1 MTNSSIVNGISIVM
15 EKFAATSI
23 DIARQGNLWTFLL
36 FFLAFIGLVALSY
49 SVFNNMFKGVKL
61 VIYGV
66 VLIPMMFIVSILN
79 KKKRQER
86 LKEWGEIK
94 DNFKGKKIPRWK
106 WVIFL
111 ILKIGIPLSLLIGA
125 LKLWL

>member
-1 MTNSSIVNGISIVM
+1 MTNSSIVNGILIVM

-23 DIARQGNLWTFLL
+23 DTARQGNLWTFLL
-36 FFLAFIGLVALSY
+36 FFLAFIGLAALSY

-86 LKEWGEIK
+86 LMEWGEIK
-94 DNFKGKKIPRWK
+94 DNFKGKKIPKWK
-106 WVIFL
+106 WIIFL
-111 ILKIGIPLSLLIGA
+111 IIKIVIPLLLIISMFR
-125 LKLWL
+125 WIF